1 MIWCL
6 VWSQDTAIKASNVD
20 DMFKY
25 KSPPAI
31 DEEPEERRMSDLS
44 DWASSVTSS
53 VDIQVITFRLIYVFI

>member
-1 MIWCL
+1 M
-6 VWSQDTAIKASNVD
+6 D